1 MGMVG
6 SFIGF
11 TIGGAAAT
19 MEVERNMPDAQRYII
34 SISSDLRFGSRAN
47 SRVVCS
53 FYGMEEKADSVTER
67 CKCSPRSPKIH
78 ARR

>member
-19 MEVERNMPDAQRYII
+19 MEVERHMPDAQRYVYREIYPCLDDDNVHLVPA
-34 SISSDLRFGSRAN
+34 SYSD
-47 SRVVCS
+47 
-53 FYGMEEKADSVTER
+53 E
-67 CKCSPRSPKIH
+67 
-78 ARR
+78 

>member
-19 MEVERNMPDAQRYII
+19 MEVERNMPDAQRYIGLTSYPDSELLYRSESCLSAI
-34 SISSDLRFGSRAN
+34 QR
-47 SRVVCS
+47 
-53 FYGMEEKADSVTER
+53 EADR
-67 CKCSPRSPKIH
+67 
-78 ARR
+78 